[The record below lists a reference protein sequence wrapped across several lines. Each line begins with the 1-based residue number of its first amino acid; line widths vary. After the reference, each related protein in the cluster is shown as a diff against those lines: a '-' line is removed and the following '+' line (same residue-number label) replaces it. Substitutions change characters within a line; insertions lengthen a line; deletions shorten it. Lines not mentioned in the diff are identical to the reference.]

1 MLFHLINQGL
11 PDRLADLSRRDAQVR
26 HIGHRFAVAVDEL
39 VVHRQDFQ
47 VVTLCFCDDRGAELD
62 VRRAD
67 DKSLCAAGGEIV
79 DGAQGF
85 FAIGGRDLDQ
95 LKPILVRRLLG
106 EFPFKLEPRLFR
118 LLDDKADL
126 DLVLAAAGG
135 GTGLSPV
142 LLVTAGQQR

>member
-1 MLFHLINQGL
+1 
-11 PDRLADLSRRDAQVR
+11 
-26 HIGHRFAVAVDEL
+26 
-39 VVHRQDFQ
+39 VVHRKDFQ
-47 VVTLCFCDDRGAELD
+47 VAALGFCDDRRSELD

-67 DKSLCAAGGEIV
+67 DKSPSTAGGEIV

-85 FAIGGRDLDQ
+85 FAIGSRDLDQ
-95 LKPILVRRLLG
+95 LEPILVRRLLG

-142 LLVTAGQQR
+142 LLVTADQQR